1 MAIEEFQVQQNK
13 SKSVNNPDNQN
24 MKKDDF

>member
-1 MAIEEFQVQQNK
+1 MAIEEFQVQQYK